1 MIMMMVM
8 MTMGGMVG
16 HIKSRNRAKSRRND
30 LGVSPFQPC
39 HDDLEIKFFCSL
51 CHAQFEFY
59 HGKFINISSKEA
71 KQMLRQTLEQN
82 NHASRNAN
90 ASQSVFN

>member
-30 LGVSPFQPC
+30 LGVSPFPPR
-39 HDDLEIKFFCSL
+39 HDDLEIKFFFFVVCSKHNL
-51 CHAQFEFY
+51 NSTT
-59 HGKFINISSKEA
+59 GN
-71 KQMLRQTLEQN
+71 L
-82 NHASRNAN
+82 
-90 ASQSVFN
+90 